1 MLPYPEV
8 PLLPSSRPADGA
20 GQRPASTSIP
30 EAAAQVEV
38 TEAHESEVA
47 KARDLELEDPIGE
60 TAPPAHEEA
69 KPKRSS
75 KPKAKPRAKAKAK
88 EAPREDA
95 SHSSQA
101 SDRAPEA
108 QEVEEIRPP
117 KAAEADKRPKVEES
131 PKIEAPKVEVPKEG
145 KGRGRPPGAKNKPRP
160 PQVVERIVEKTV
172 YEKPPALSSDDI
184 RKLLQDT
191 IRKQELEARDQK
203 RAYYS
208 QLIRRNR

>member
-8 PLLPSSRPADGA
+8 PLLP
-20 GQRPASTSIP
+20 STSIP

-47 KARDLELEDPIGE
+47 KAHDLELEDHIGE

-108 QEVEEIRPP
+108 QEVEEIR
-117 KAAEADKRPKVEES
+117 RPKVEES

>member
-1 MLPYPEV
+1 MLPYPEARALEA
-8 PLLPSSRPADGA
+8 PLLPS
-20 GQRPASTSIP
+20 TSIP
-30 EAAAQVEV
+30 EAEAAAQVEV
-38 TEAHESEVA
+38 TESVAQQRQVA
-47 KARDLELEDPIGE
+47 KAALCAAPPDGRHDLELEGRIGE

-108 QEVEEIRPP
+108 QEVEEIADRP
-117 KAAEADKRPKVEES
+117 PKVEES
-131 PKIEAPKVEVPKEG
+131 PKIEAPKVEGPKEG

>member
-1 MLPYPEV
+1 MLPYPEARALEA
-8 PLLPSSRPADGA
+8 PLLP
-20 GQRPASTSIP
+20 STSIP
-30 EAAAQVEV
+30 ETAAPPAGRHEAQVEV
-38 TEAHESEVA
+38 TESAAQQREVA
-47 KARDLELEDPIGE
+47 ELELEGRIGE

-108 QEVEEIRPP
+108 QEVEEVALSP
-117 KAAEADKRPKVEES
+117 KAEEPPALKPTPESAGLLDTKR
-131 PKIEAPKVEVPKEG
+131 
-145 KGRGRPPGAKNKPRP
+145 RGRPPGAKNKPRP